1 MSYFRYFFLFF
12 PKYTILWGCEIGRR
26 HGHNLRVSKRSERNL
41 CWLCDKSLPI
51 RASSHS
57 KHGRKSGVEKGEK
70 RAERK
75 KSECLIVALHW
86 TRSIDVN
93 KWPEGHCMASPWRGN
108 KQTKQQQ
115 RRRQHQI
122 GKSKLHVLHGRRWT
136 RSSSRSGSGPVAFL
150 VSRKFTAASHP
161 FCLRSLCL
169 ASSALFVYFLCF
181 LFSPFC
187 CTGILFVSEFFTDLC
202 AGSSWQ
208 GYVRVSGL
216 APGPGWPESVGTKF
230 LTGKN
235 QS

>member
-1 MSYFRYFFLFF
+1 MSYFRFPFFLS
-12 PKYTILWGCEIGRR
+12 PKYTILWGCEIGRG

-57 KHGRKSGVEKGEK
+57 KHGPKKRRETERE
-70 RAERK
+70 RAEGK

-115 RRRQHQI
+115 RRRRQHQI

-136 RSSSRSGSGPVAFL
+136 RSSFSSGSGPVAFL

-161 FCLRSLCL
+161 FCLGSLCV
-169 ASSALFVYFLCF
+169 ASSALFVYFSLSLLSLLLYRNFICWRIF
-181 LFSPFC
+181 HRLVRWQQLARISPC
-187 CTGILFVSEFFTDLC
+187 IR
-202 AGSSWQ
+202 ASSSTS
-208 GYVRVSGL
+208 RL
-216 APGPGWPESVGTKF
+216 ARECG
-230 LTGKN
+230 N
-235 QS
+235 